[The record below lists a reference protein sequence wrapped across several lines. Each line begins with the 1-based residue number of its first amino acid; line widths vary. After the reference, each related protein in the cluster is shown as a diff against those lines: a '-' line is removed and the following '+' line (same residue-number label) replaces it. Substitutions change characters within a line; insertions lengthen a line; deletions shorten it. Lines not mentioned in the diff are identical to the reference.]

1 MIQVNQGKVN
11 KYIGMKLDH
20 IIIGRVN
27 ITMVSY
33 MDELLNA
40 FDMSDPTSSGTMSSS
55 APIIIL
61 S

>member
-1 MIQVNQGKVN
+1 MNQGKVN

-40 FDMSDPTSSGTMSSS
+40 FDKSDPTSSGTMSSS